1 LHRRYV
7 YTLNESLKNVYVV
20 LHNVHSASKTIETAQ
35 VIYGLGFPNF
45 VVSKA
50 EGSSAQSG
58 VPDANRL
65 AIRMKQNFM
74 VLPDLKDV
82 LEVLNI
88 EYSLFITS
96 PKLVKEHVDLNQLSE
111 QTKSGK
117 RIAIVVS
124 GSNSSFSRNE
134 MDLGDCKS
142 LEAEVDIGPSGSVAI
157 ILYSLIGQKK

>member
-1 LHRRYV
+1 MH
-7 YTLNESLKNVYVV
+7 TLNESFKNIYVI

-35 VIYGLGFPNF
+35 VVYGLGFQNF

-65 AIRMKQNFM
+65 AIKMKQNFM

-82 LEVLNI
+82 LEVLNFD
-88 EYSLFITS
+88 YVLLVTS
-96 PKLVKEHVDLNQLSE
+96 PKLVKEYVDFDQLARRTQSE
-111 QTKSGK
+111 EK
-117 RIAIVVS
+117 IAIILS
-124 GSNSSFSRNE
+124 GSNSSFSRKE
-134 MDLGDCKS
+134 MDLGECKC
-142 LEAEVDIGPSGSVAI
+142 LEAEVDIGPSGSAAI

>member
-1 LHRRYV
+1 MH
-7 YTLNESLKNVYVV
+7 TLNEFLKNVYVV

-35 VIYGLGFPNF
+35 VVYGLGFPNF

-74 VLPDLKDV
+74 VLPDLRDV
-82 LEVLNI
+82 LEVLKI
-88 EYSLFITS
+88 EYSLFVTS
-96 PKLVKEHVDLNQLSE
+96 PKLVKEHVDLDQLAE
-111 QTKSGK
+111 QTRSGK

-124 GSNSSFSRNE
+124 GSNSSFSRKE
-134 MDLGDCKS
+134 MDLGECRS
-142 LEAEVDIGPSGSVAI
+142 LEAQVDIGPSGSASI
-157 ILYSLIGQKK
+157 ILYSLLTKK

>member
-1 LHRRYV
+1 MHI
-7 YTLNESLKNVYVV
+7 LNESLKNVYVV

-35 VIYGLGFPNF
+35 VVYGLGFPNF

-65 AIRMKQNFM
+65 AIRMKHNFM

-82 LEVLNI
+82 LEVLKI
-88 EYSLFITS
+88 DYSLLVTS

-111 QTKSGK
+111 RCQSGN
-117 RIAIVVS
+117 RIAIILS
-124 GSNSSFSRNE
+124 GSNSSFSRKE
-134 MDLGDCKS
+134 MDLGECRS
-142 LEAEVDIGPSGSVAI
+142 LEAHVDIGPSGSAAI
-157 ILYSLIGQKK
+157 IIYSLLSKKE

>member
-1 LHRRYV
+1 M
-7 YTLNESLKNVYVV
+7 YTLNESLKNIYVV

-35 VIYGLGFPNF
+35 VVYGLGFPNF

-74 VLPDLKDV
+74 VLPDLRDV
-82 LEVLNI
+82 LEALNI

-96 PKLVKEHVDLNQLSE
+96 PKLVKEHVDLDQLYE

-124 GSNSSFSRNE
+124 GSNSSFSRKE

-142 LEAEVDIGPSGSVAI
+142 LDAEVDIGPSGSAAI
-157 ILYSLIGQKK
+157 ILYSIIGQKK

>member
-1 LHRRYV
+1 V
-7 YTLNESLKNVYVV
+7 YKLNESLKNIYVV

-35 VIYGLGFPNF
+35 VVYGLGFPNF

-65 AIRMKQNFM
+65 AIRMKQSFM

-82 LEVLNI
+82 LESLNI
-88 EYSLFITS
+88 DYALMVTS
-96 PKLVKEHVDLNQLSE
+96 PRLVKEHVDLDRLSE
-111 QTKSGK
+111 QAKSGD
-117 RIAIVVS
+117 RIAIILS
-124 GSNSSFSRNE
+124 GSNSSFSRKE

-142 LEAEVDIGPSGSVAI
+142 LEAEVDIGPAGSAAI
-157 ILYSLIGQKK
+157 ILYSLMTE